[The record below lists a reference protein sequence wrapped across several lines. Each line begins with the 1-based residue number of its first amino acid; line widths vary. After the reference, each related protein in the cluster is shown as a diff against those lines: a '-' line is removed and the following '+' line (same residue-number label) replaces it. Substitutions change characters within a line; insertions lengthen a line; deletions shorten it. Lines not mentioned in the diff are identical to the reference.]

1 MTDKSAREIVAA
13 YIQNKVI
20 VDDGSWSNG
29 WPTAYMITDDIL
41 AALEAGGFA
50 AVPKEPTQDMR
61 VAGVE
66 ALWASFK
73 PQSDRL
79 RALPKNDMPPAWTA
93 ISVVSSQN
101 TDPVWSAMLAA
112 SNPKE
117 EGSDN

>member
-1 MTDKSAREIVAA
+1 MTDKSAREIIRAEVWDAVGT
-13 YIQNKVI
+13 I
-20 VDDGSWSNG
+20 DGERSEH
-29 WPTAYMITDDIL
+29 ITGRIL
-41 AALEAGGFA
+41 AALDAGGFA

-66 ALWASFK
+66 ALLASFK
-73 PQSDRL
+73 PQSDRP
-79 RALPKNDMPPAWTA
+79 RALRPRRTAWTA

-101 TDPVWSAMLAA
+101 TDAVWSAMLAA